1 VDHGPAQDHKP
12 LRTADPDLPLTN
24 RKPGSIRLAWHVLHP
39 MARPYAALLLTAS
52 LALLSGCGGRV
63 ADSSGSAEGAS
74 TLTISGSST
83 VFPVI
88 QKAIEAYGATAR
100 GRDVTVNLSEV
111 GTTGGLREFCQGA
124 IPIANASRP
133 ISTAELRACADNG
146 VTFIELPLA
155 FDAITV
161 VVNGGNDWASAISTE
176 ELARTW
182 SKQAE
187 GKVKTW
193 QQINGA
199 WPDRPLRLCGPG
211 VDSGTFDYFNEAING
226 DSTNSRSD
234 VETSE
239 DDLVIV
245 RCVAED
251 PNAMG
256 YFGFAYYQT
265 NTERLNALAIPGP
278 GGTPVLPSLET
289 VQDGS
294 YKPLSRPLF
303 IYVND
308 TQMREN
314 DTIRSFVG
322 FTVGNGLRFVEEAG
336 YIPLPA
342 DTYRLVEAKLYR
354 HILGTSFGGDLPI
367 GLTIGEALR
376 RSFEDTRKE
385 GHR

>member
-1 VDHGPAQDHKP
+1 
-12 LRTADPDLPLTN
+12 
-24 RKPGSIRLAWHVLHP
+24 
-39 MARPYAALLLTAS
+39 MARPFSALLLAAT
-52 LALLSGCGGRV
+52 LGLLSGCGGRV
-63 ADSSGSAEGAS
+63 ADGTGAAGGSS

-88 QKAIEAYGATAR
+88 EKAIEAYGETAR
-100 GRDVTVNLSEV
+100 GRGVSVKLSEV

-133 ISTAELRACADNG
+133 ISSAELKACSDNG
-146 VTFIELPLA
+146 ITFIELPLA
-155 FDAITV
+155 FDALTV
-161 VVNGGNDWASAISTE
+161 VVNGDNDWASAITTK
-176 ELARTW
+176 ELSRTW
-182 SKQAE
+182 SKEAE

-193 QQINGA
+193 TQINID

-211 VDSGTFDYFNEAING
+211 ADSGTFDYFNEAING
-226 DSTNSRSD
+226 DKANSRTD

-245 RCVAED
+245 NCVADD

-256 YFGFAYYQT
+256 YFGFAYYQG
-265 NTERLNALAIPGP
+265 NRDRLKALAIAGP
-278 GGTPVLPSLET
+278 SGIAVPPSVKT
-289 VQDGS
+289 AQDGS

-308 TQMREN
+308 KQMREN
-314 DTIRSFVG
+314 DSIRSFVG

-342 DTYRLVEAKLYR
+342 DTYRLVESKLYR

-376 RSFEDTRKE
+376 KSFEDTRKE
-385 GHR
+385 GYR

>member
-1 VDHGPAQDHKP
+1 
-12 LRTADPDLPLTN
+12 
-24 RKPGSIRLAWHVLHP
+24 
-39 MARPYAALLLTAS
+39 MARPFSALLLTAS
-52 LALLSGCGGRV
+52 LALVSGCGGRV
-63 ADSSGSAEGAS
+63 ADSTDATGGAG

-88 QKAIEAYGATAR
+88 EKAIEAFAKTER

-111 GTTGGLREFCQGA
+111 GTTGGMREFCQGA

-133 ISTAELRACADNG
+133 ISSAELQACADQG
-146 VTFIELPLA
+146 ITFIELPLA
-155 FDAITV
+155 FDALTV
-161 VVNGGNDWASAISTE
+161 VVNGDNDWASAITTK

-182 SKQAE
+182 SKEAE
-187 GKVKTW
+187 GQVTNWK
-193 QQINGA
+193 QINID

-211 VDSGTFDYFNEAING
+211 ADSGTFDYFNEAING
-226 DSTNSRSD
+226 DKANTRTD

-239 DDLVIV
+239 DDTVIV
-245 RCVAED
+245 RCVADD

-256 YFGFAYYQT
+256 YFGFAYYQA
-265 NTERLNALAIPGP
+265 NRDRLNALAIAGP
-278 GGTPVLPSLET
+278 DGIPVAPSVET
-289 VQDGS
+289 AQDGS
-294 YKPLSRPLF
+294 YRPLSRPLF

-308 TQMREN
+308 QQMRSD

-342 DTYRLVEAKLYR
+342 DTYRLVETKLYR

-367 GLTIGEALR
+367 GLSIGEALR

-385 GHR
+385 GYR

>member
-1 VDHGPAQDHKP
+1 MDHKP
-12 LRTADPDLPLTN
+12 LQSENPDLPLTN
-24 RKPGSIRLAWHVLHP
+24 NKPCSIRLAWRVPSP
-39 MARPYAALLLTAS
+39 MARPFSALLLTAS
-52 LALLSGCGGRV
+52 LALVSGCGGRV
-63 ADSSGSAEGAS
+63 ADSTDATGGAA

-88 QKAIEAYGATAR
+88 EKAIEAFAKTER

-111 GTTGGLREFCQGA
+111 GTTGGMREFCQGA

-133 ISTAELRACADNG
+133 ISSAELQACADQG
-146 VTFIELPLA
+146 ITFIELPLA
-155 FDAITV
+155 FDALTV
-161 VVNGGNDWASAISTE
+161 VVNGDNDWASAITTK
-176 ELARTW
+176 ELSRTW
-182 SKQAE
+182 SKEAE
-187 GKVKTW
+187 GQVTNWK
-193 QQINGA
+193 QINID

-211 VDSGTFDYFNEAING
+211 ADSGTFDYFNEAING
-226 DSTNSRSD
+226 DSSNSRSD

-239 DDLVIV
+239 DDTVIV
-245 RCVAED
+245 RCVADD

-256 YFGFAYYQT
+256 YFGFAYYQA
-265 NTERLNALAIPGP
+265 NRDRLNALAIAGP
-278 GGTPVLPSLET
+278 DGIPVVPSVET
-289 VQDGS
+289 AQDGS

-308 TQMREN
+308 QQMRSD

-342 DTYRLVEAKLYR
+342 DTYRLVETKLYR

-385 GHR
+385 GYR